1 MSAPNRQPEKPRTKG
16 PVELAVAVAFG
27 LISVSLGS
35 WMVGL
40 LIEIGGSFYFWK
52 GEGIRHAQSIVH
64 QDLQYISAAPRS
76 LLVPDTVG
84 FSMQVAQ
91 YVRWPYEKLGVL
103 RWYQATRTGAAAVAP
118 SQSTGQVAASNR
130 ALANVR
136 QFSGVL
142 GRQLSEWLV
151 VSMFVAQDVVLRLC
165 VAAFAMPAFALA
177 CLMGLIDG
185 LMRRDRRRW
194 TGGRESSFLYHH
206 AKRYT
211 HWTLTGGFGLYLSWP
226 FGGFNPAFMVLVF
239 TFLVAITL
247 STTVAAF
254 KKYA

>member
-1 MSAPNRQPEKPRTKG
+1 MSAPNRQPDKPRAKG
-16 PVELAVAVAFG
+16 PVELVVAVTFG

-35 WMVGL
+35 WMVGIF
-40 LIEIGGSFYFWK
+40 IEVGGSFYFWK
-52 GEGIRHAQSIVH
+52 GQGIRHAQSIVH
-64 QDLQYISAAPRS
+64 EDLRYIAAAPRS

-84 FSMQVAQ
+84 FSLKVAQ

-103 RWYQATRTGAAAVAP
+103 RWYQAMQRPAAPTVQPVAQQP
-118 SQSTGQVAASNR
+118 VSAHNAALSN
-130 ALANVR
+130 AR
-136 QFSGVL
+136 QFT
-142 GRQLSEWLV
+142 RWMAQQLSEWLV
-151 VSMFVAQDVVLRLC
+151 VSMFVAQDVALRLC
-165 VAAFAMPAFALA
+165 VAAFAMPAFALS

-185 LMRRDRRRW
+185 LVRRDLRRW

-211 HWTLTGGFGLYLSWP
+211 HWALTGGFGLYLSWP
-226 FGGFNPAFMVLVF
+226 FGGFNPAYMVLVF
-239 TFLVAITL
+239 TFLVAFSL

>member
-1 MSAPNRQPEKPRTKG
+1 MSGPRRPPEKPRTKG

-27 LISVSLGS
+27 LLSVSLGS
-35 WMVGL
+35 WMVGIF
-40 LIEIGGSFYFWK
+40 IEIGGSFYFWR
-52 GEGIRHAQSIVH
+52 GEGIRHAQSMVH
-64 QDLQYISAAPRS
+64 QDLRYIAAAPRS

-84 FSMQVAQ
+84 FSLRVAQ
-91 YVRWPYEKLGVL
+91 YVRWPYEKVGLL
-103 RWYQATRTGAAAVAP
+103 RWYQAMQAPSTAVAP
-118 SQSTGQVAASNR
+118 THKNPSINPAVTNA
-130 ALANVR
+130 R
-136 QFSGVL
+136 QFTRVVAL
-142 GRQLSEWLV
+142 QLSEWLV
-151 VSMFVAQDVVLRLC
+151 VSMFVAQDVALRLC

-185 LMRRDRRRW
+185 LVRRDLRRW

-211 HWTLTGGFGLYLSWP
+211 HWALTGGFGLYLSWP
-226 FGGFNPAFMVLVF
+226 FGGFNPAYMVLVF
-239 TFLVAITL
+239 TLLVAFSL